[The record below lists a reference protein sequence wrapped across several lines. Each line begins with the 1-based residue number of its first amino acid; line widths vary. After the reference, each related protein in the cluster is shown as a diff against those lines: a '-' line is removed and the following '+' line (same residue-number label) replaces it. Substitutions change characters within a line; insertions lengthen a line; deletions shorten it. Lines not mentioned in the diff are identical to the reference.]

1 MDQPGVDIFGQ
12 VYNQWKN
19 KECECPNCKRL
30 IAASRFAPHLEKC
43 LGMGRNSS
51 RIANRRW
58 VVGAPV
64 GGGVG
69 GRSTSEPGFL
79 LWGRLATNNNL
90 SKSESD
96 QEDNDDLNDND
107 WSYGAEKKGQSL
119 KLPPLKVCE
128 PQNNQMIST
137 VAAKKRK
144 SDKVSIRLPL

>member
-1 MDQPGVDIFGQ
+1 MEEQGVRVSQLQASDRGLALRAPPGEVSGHGTQQQPHRQPQ
-12 VYNQWKN
+12 VGRRGPRGWG
-19 KECECPNCKRL
+19 RG
-30 IAASRFAPHLEKC
+30 SRSA
-43 LGMGRNSS
+43 
-51 RIANRRW
+51 
-58 VVGAPV
+58 
-64 GGGVG
+64 
-69 GRSTSEPGFL
+69 SEPGFL

-128 PQNNQMIST
+128 PQNNQMISA

-144 SDKVSIRLPL
+144 SDKVSILLPL